1 MEIKEIVDGM
11 KNLDTKVTEKLKN
24 IEEKMKEGNFATP
37 EQINEVKQ
45 LVEAANAANGETRK
59 SLEEVE
65 TKFKKAQ
72 AEKKAVEVNTV
83 QKAIAHEIME
93 KKELF
98 HERMGYVGKFFDV
111 KSPAVMT
118 FGSSTTGKPSIDL
131 RTDIIEPIRRRTH
144 VRQLFRMGQTSA
156 QLYQYIQETND
167 SQEGTVTG
175 QTEGSD
181 KAFLQFKIDQKDA
194 KVETLPAFVRVS
206 RQMLDDVV
214 GLSSYLSRR
223 LPEEILVREDLE
235 LLNGTGSSPF
245 IFTGVSENAQDS
257 PAYGATLEAAQE
269 WDVLLRAAAFQ
280 KANNYD
286 VTGILLNPSDFGALT
301 TVKGTDGQYVAPIQ
315 FVGGQAFLRGVPIFE
330 SSAVT
335 AGTYFLG
342 DWAKAEMVMREGL
355 SVGFFEEDQDNVI
368 KNLVTVRAEERFAF
382 PIFQPEAFVVDTFA
396 NGIAA
401 LTAS

>member
-24 IEEKMKEGNFATP
+24 IEEKMKEGNYATP
-37 EQINEVKQ
+37 EQINEVKK
-45 LVEAANAANGETRK
+45 LVEDANAANGETRK

-65 TKFKKAQ
+65 TKIKKAQ
-72 AEKKAVEVNTV
+72 AEKKSVELNTV
-83 QKAIAHEIME
+83 SKQLAHEIME

-98 HERMGYVGKFFDV
+98 HEKMGMVGKAFEI
-111 KSPAVMT
+111 KAPAVMT
-118 FGSSTTGKPSIDL
+118 FGSSSTGKPSVDL
-131 RTDIIEPIRRRTH
+131 NTEIIAPIRRRSH
-144 VRQLFRMGQTSA
+144 VRQLLSMGATSA
-156 QLYQYIQETND
+156 QLYQYIQETNA
-167 SQEGTVTG
+167 SQEGAAAG
-175 QTEGSD
+175 QTEGTD

-194 KVETLPAFVRVS
+194 KVETLAAYVRVT

-223 LPEEILVREDLE
+223 LPQEILVREDLE
-235 LLNGTGSSPF
+235 LLNGTGTGAF
-245 IFTGVSENAQDS
+245 TFTGIAANAQDTPS
-257 PAYGATLEAAQE
+257 YGATLEAAQQ

-315 FVGGQAFLRGVPIFE
+315 FVGGQAFLRGVPVFE

-335 AGTYFLG
+335 AGSYFLG
-342 DWAKAEMVMREGL
+342 DWDQAVMVMREGL
-355 SVGFFEEDQDNVI
+355 SVGFFDQDQDNVI
-368 KNLVTVRAEERFAF
+368 KNLVTVRGEERFAF

-401 LTAS
+401 LTAL

>member
-98 HERMGYVGKFFDV
+98 HERMGNIGKAFDI

-118 FGSSTTGKPSIDL
+118 FGSSATGKPSIDL

-144 VRQLFRMGQTSA
+144 VRQLLPMGQTSA
-156 QLYQYIQETND
+156 QLYQYIQETNE
-167 SQEGTVTG
+167 SQEGAAAG

-194 KVETLPAFVRVS
+194 KVETLAAFVRVS

-245 IFTGVSENAQDS
+245 TFTGIAENAQDT
-257 PAYGATLEAAQE
+257 PAYGATLEPP
-269 WDVLLRAAAFQ
+269 
-280 KANNYD
+280 NNGMCYF
-286 VTGILLNPSDFGALT
+286 VPLPSKRPT
-301 TVKGTDGQYVAPIQ
+301 TT
-315 FVGGQAFLRGVPIFE
+315 
-330 SSAVT
+330 
-335 AGTYFLG
+335 
-342 DWAKAEMVMREGL
+342 M
-355 SVGFFEEDQDNVI
+355 
-368 KNLVTVRAEERFAF
+368 
-382 PIFQPEAFVVDTFA
+382 
-396 NGIAA
+396 
-401 LTAS
+401 